1 MAATKIVKIDP
12 LHPDEKYL
20 VEAAGILA
28 KGGLVIIP
36 TETVYGIAADGSN
49 QKTMARLHRIKQ
61 RSSDKPFSMLI
72 ARKEKIEELCQDI
85 PVLAYKLIHKFWP
98 GPLTIILKS
107 KEGGTLGLRMP
118 DDEVALGVIEMA
130 GVPVVCPSANLSGK
144 PAPVDFKEAIQDLQ
158 GQVDYA
164 IEAGTARL
172 KQEST
177 VVDLT
182 AQPVKFLRVGAIK
195 EEELESVIRKKTV
208 LFVCTGNSCRSV
220 MAKAW
225 LQKLLKEKNRQDVEV
240 LSAGIMMM
248 AGLGA
253 TQETTEVLRREG
265 IDVSPHRSQRISPE
279 LIGRSDLILVME
291 KLHEERILEMAPQA
305 KNRLFLLK
313 EFAKIEGNHL
323 DISDPIGRS
332 LDFYENIFGL
342 IREAVER
349 VAQLI

>member
-1 MAATKIVKIDP
+1 MAATKIVKVDP
-12 LHPDEKYL
+12 MNPDDKYL
-20 VEAAGILA
+20 TEAAGMLA

-49 QKTMARLHRIKQ
+49 KKTLERLCRIKQ
-61 RSSDKPFSMLI
+61 RPCDKPFSLLI
-72 ARKEKIEELCQDI
+72 AKKEKIEELCQDI
-85 PVLAYKLIHKFWP
+85 PVLAYKFMHKFWP

-107 KEGGTLGLRMP
+107 KEGGTLGVRMP

-144 PAPVDFKEAIQDLQ
+144 PAPVNFQEAIQDLQ
-158 GQVDYA
+158 GEVDLA
-164 IEAGTARL
+164 IDAGPTRL
-172 KQEST
+172 KQESS

-182 AQPVKFLRVGAIK
+182 VQPIKFLRVGAIK
-195 EEELESVIRKKTV
+195 EEELESVIRKKSV

-225 LQKLLKEKNRQDVEV
+225 LQKLMKEKNRQDVEV

-253 TQETTEVLRREG
+253 SQETIEVLKREG
-265 IDVSPHRSQRISPE
+265 IDVSSHSSQRISPE
-279 LIGRSDLILVME
+279 LISRCDLILVME
-291 KLHEERILEMAPQA
+291 KLHEERILEMAPQV

-323 DISDPIGRS
+323 DIPDPIGKS
-332 LDFYENIFGL
+332 FEFYERTFSL

>member
-1 MAATKIVKIDP
+1 MATKIVKIDP
-12 LHPDEKYL
+12 LCPDDKYL
-20 VEAAGILA
+20 KEAAGILA

-36 TETVYGIAADGSN
+36 TETVYGIAADASN
-49 QKTMARLHRIKQ
+49 KKTLERLYRIKQ
-61 RSSDKPFSMLI
+61 RPCDKPFSLLI
-72 ARKEKIEELCQDI
+72 DRKERIEELCQDI
-85 PVLAYKLIHKFWP
+85 PVLAYKLMHKFWP

-107 KEGGTLGLRMP
+107 KEGGTLGVRMP
-118 DDEVALGVIEMA
+118 DDDVALGIIEMA

-164 IEAGTARL
+164 IEAGPTRL
-172 KQEST
+172 KEEST

-182 AQPVKFLRVGAIK
+182 VEPIKFLRVGALK
-195 EEELESVIRKKTV
+195 EEEFEPVIRKKSV

-225 LQKLLKEKNRQDVEV
+225 LQKLMKEKNRQDVEV

-248 AGLGA
+248 AGFGA
-253 TQETTEVLRREG
+253 SHETAEVLKREG
-265 IDVSPHRSQRISPE
+265 MDVSGHLSQRISSE
-279 LIGRSDLILVME
+279 MIGRCDLILVME
-291 KLHEERILEMAPQA
+291 KLHEEKILEMAPQV

-323 DISDPIGRS
+323 DIPDPIGKS
-332 LDFYENIFGL
+332 FEFYEKTFDL
-342 IREAVER
+342 IRETVER
-349 VAQLI
+349 VAQII